1 MRTVNIENR
10 KARQIEIMEKTFDCY
25 AEKGLNSI
33 GIKTIADYIGLNVA
47 SIYQYFDNL
56 DDLIIKSCEYC
67 MTKVEDDFMAK
78 APDNVEDLFS
88 FIEEI
93 PYWTKKQHGKKY
105 SLMYQIYSH
114 PKYHE
119 YGRNFFK
126 GVDER
131 YSRYAESLEEK
142 LHIPSEILTG
152 LIFILIRACV
162 HYALFE
168 DEFYLKAQLSVLKE
182 SLNMYLRKYGS

>member
-1 MRTVNIENR
+1 
-10 KARQIEIMEKTFDCY
+10 MEKTFDCY
-25 AEKGLNSI
+25 AEKGLYSV

-56 DDLIIKSCEYC
+56 DDLIIRSCEYC

-105 SLMYQIYSH
+105 RLMYQIYSH

-131 YSRYAESLEEK
+131 YSRYAQSLEEK

>member
-25 AEKGLNSI
+25 AEKGLNSV

-56 DDLIIKSCEYC
+56 DDLIIRSCEYC

-105 SLMYQIYSH
+105 RLMYQIYSH

-119 YGRNFFK
+119 YGRKFFK

-131 YSRYAESLEEK
+131 YSRYAQSLEEK
-142 LHIPSEILTG
+142 LHIPSERLTG

-182 SLNMYLRKYGS
+182 SLNMYLAKYGS